1 MISFLGMHR
10 FTDYDMNKEEDF
22 VQLTAHDLVINT
34 FGKKYTCL
42 DPNRF

>member
-1 MISFLGMHR
+1 MTSFLSMHR
-10 FTDYDMNKEEDF
+10 FMDCDMNREEDF
-22 VQLTAHDLVINT
+22 VQLTTHDFVINT